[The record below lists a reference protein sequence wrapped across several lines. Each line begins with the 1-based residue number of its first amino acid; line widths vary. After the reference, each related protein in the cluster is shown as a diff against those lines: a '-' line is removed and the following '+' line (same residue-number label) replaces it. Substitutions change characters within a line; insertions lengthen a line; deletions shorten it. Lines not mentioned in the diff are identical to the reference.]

1 VNTSKKIAVPA
12 PIRVILA
19 VIAFTCFLSATLMF
33 TGCQSTTPQ
42 SAPTAFDSN
51 VFNITTNVTVVT
63 NQITQTNVTVVTQ
76 VVTNIVSGNPVIIT
90 NTIATTNFVPVTVMI
105 PQTNYVYTPNANST
119 SITSGIGTTLSA
131 FGVPGGSLIG
141 TILAGGLALWG
152 SLKSRQA
159 TTSGTI
165 AGNATQIIQVARN
178 IISALP
184 NGAAV
189 SSEFNAWLIQHQ
201 QDAGIA
207 NEVAAVVDQF
217 VDPQD
222 QALVGQAQT
231 LINQAFSPLPVAT
244 GAVPNVASAVAA
256 VAAVSPAAVPAASVT
271 PAKPA

>member
-1 VNTSKKIAVPA
+1 MTKPHIPN
-12 PIRVILA
+12 PIKACLVILA
-19 VIAFTCFLSATLMF
+19 GISVICAVCLS
-33 TGCQSTTPQ
+33 TGCNTSSPQ
-42 SAPTAFDSN
+42 SPPTALDSN
-51 VFNITTNVTVVT
+51 VFNITTNVTIIT
-63 NQITQTNVTVVTQ
+63 NQITQTNVTVNPVVITN
-76 VVTNIVSGNPVIIT
+76 VVAGLPVPVTNYV
-90 NTIATTNFVPVTVMI
+90 ATTNFVPVTVMI
-105 PQTNYVYTPNANST
+105 PQTNYVYTPNASATGLTTN
-119 SITSGIGTTLSA
+119 IGSTLSA

-141 TILAGGLALWG
+141 TLLAGALAIWG

-231 LINQAFSPLPVAT
+231 LINQAFSPLPAAT

-256 VAAVSPAAVPAASVT
+256 VAAVTPASVPAASVT